1 MEYDRLERTRATE
14 ESLRERLETQVYAES
29 SPLQR
34 AMARRRQPG
43 RPIWSA
49 VERVGVRRE
58 GEGPRA
64 CVGACGC
71 WSGRPERA
79 DGDGR
84 SR

>member
-1 MEYDRLERTRATE
+1 MEYDRLERTRAAE

-34 AMARRRQPG
+34 AWLGAGSRAG
-43 RPIWSA
+43 RF
-49 VERVGVRRE
+49 ERVGVRTE

-64 CVGACGC
+64 CAGACGC

-79 DGDGR
+79 DGDGH

>member
-34 AMARRRQPG
+34 AWLGAGSRAG
-43 RPIWSA
+43 RLSA

-79 DGDGR
+79 GGDGR